1 VITMIIYPAIDM
13 IGGKCVRLTQGRY
26 DDVTVYGDDP
36 VAVAKGWQ
44 EQGAQWVHLV
54 DLDGAKSGKSENLA
68 VVEKIAATLSVPV
81 QLGGGIRDMAAVER
95 CLSCGVSRVILG
107 TKAVQDRTFLAK
119 VLEKYGDKI
128 AVGIDAK
135 DGYCATDGWEK
146 VSALTAVEF
155 AKDAASLGARTIIY
169 TDIATD
175 GMLSGPN
182 LSAMR
187 EMAAAVPQV
196 GVIASGGVSSAKD
209 ITALLDTGVA
219 GAITGRALYTG
230 NLTLADALK
239 AALGGAVC

>member
-1 VITMIIYPAIDM
+1 MITMIIYPAIDM

>member
-1 VITMIIYPAIDM
+1 MIIYPAIDM